1 MTDLDERR
9 LSACGQTGN
18 GPAGRACGGYR
29 ALRTDGKDGQVD
41 VLYGAAED
49 NDVVLSTAY
58 EPMMAVADGRLT
70 LEQFA
75 ADYVE
80 LTTEDPANAEQLMH
94 LLAGAMTLIAYDREW
109 VENSALTDRSV
120 TRRSR

>member
-1 MTDLDERR
+1 
-9 LSACGQTGN
+9 
-18 GPAGRACGGYR
+18 
-29 ALRTDGKDGQVD
+29 
-41 VLYGAAED
+41 
-49 NDVVLSTAY
+49 VLSTAY

-94 LLAGAMTLIAYDREW
+94 LLAGAMTLIAYDR
-109 VENSALTDRSV
+109 
-120 TRRSR
+120 